1 MDQPNQVPDDED
13 PNRYFLRSDD
23 PQWLKLASGALEDNT
38 AMTVADAQV
47 LSRQRGEALP
57 EGTPPPSPQP
67 SPPAT
72 PTPEDEEPD
81 FSTLF
86 DEGEETQ
93 PLPMSAQAPPVTVA
107 PTPRGSSEEEI
118 ASSSQLELPTAPP
131 LPTQIP
137 AVVPPLLPT
146 SDGGTEGPPLV
157 TTRLPVEPRGAEEVA
172 VETATRPTR
181 PEPLPS
187 SLRELLRREPNPA
200 PERSVLVGPSPA
212 YRPYASEPGGEPSHD
227 PDTAMPPAVQ
237 VEWGQWTTMME
248 NRLTEMLIQHRIDQ
262 EMEMSS
268 IVANSI
274 SGLQSTVVRLQNTI
288 EDVNRQENEARAT
301 EPADRYMR
309 EPPVQERPV
318 ANQDE
323 SLRLNAPRVGVPETS
338 TNREHSVVLHAP
350 PRREVMSRGPLEA
363 EGSVRSEALDPMPT
377 QRPTVHVQIS
387 RQELNEGRV
396 AGTRGPSSQAGPRD
410 YQDLRDVSN
419 DEAGDDQRPPR
430 NDVDDDEDTRS
441 ERLLPTSGRR
451 PRNPE
456 RGEQAR
462 RTMDIERDYDDDHRS
477 DTGYGWETEYFHIF
491 QQTTA
496 EILAV
501 LASSPEIYTVEEVL
515 NAKSDNRGEH
525 WNTRSFWTTDVFK
538 QWARKVN
545 KLRSEKSVNVHL
557 QKLERVSF
565 PIKLKDHSEVVQGE
579 AWEDFRGGF
588 ITTLRDC
595 FRAGCA
601 WENMMQRLLN
611 ASKDKARG
619 NKRVESMVRKALSDS
634 TLYKDD
640 PQDGGGYSLLG
651 ADVFLWQLDESY
663 ATVNHGPQAATNAWA
678 RCTEFEDGET
688 FDTLGKRVQ
697 STYAKFIDK
706 EEDVVHHE
714 DHHRMVLFNRIG
726 DCLKNHKVPDLGK
739 MAYAFWDDGVRACL
753 ADLRRGELKKTEMT
767 VDYIMRKYVTSERT
781 KMEAFVNIA
790 STKRETVRHLPLR
803 TELQPRRTGRAQRE
817 IEVNAV
823 TEEHDESDQSGG
835 AQAAIVS
842 TRTSDYRNT
851 PPPTSYTSVT
861 DREKE
866 WGRECEAPKGNKG
879 HPQGREWTEIEWK
892 RSRIDLSKLDA
903 LASNPRYQNLMC
915 KIVPLSKAME
925 ACRLGIPRR
934 ENGKWG
940 PEACAFCAFR
950 PINLT
955 PRWRSGS
962 AETKGSHPPATCRIS
977 KRFLAEGGDREHAS
991 MSRLLQGCLTLSR
1004 PEGRNNDRK

>member
-1 MDQPNQVPDDED
+1 
-13 PNRYFLRSDD
+13 
-23 PQWLKLASGALEDNT
+23 
-38 AMTVADAQV
+38 
-47 LSRQRGEALP
+47 
-57 EGTPPPSPQP
+57 
-67 SPPAT
+67 
-72 PTPEDEEPD
+72 
-81 FSTLF
+81 
-86 DEGEETQ
+86 
-93 PLPMSAQAPPVTVA
+93 
-107 PTPRGSSEEEI
+107 
-118 ASSSQLELPTAPP
+118 
-131 LPTQIP
+131 
-137 AVVPPLLPT
+137 
-146 SDGGTEGPPLV
+146 
-157 TTRLPVEPRGAEEVA
+157 
-172 VETATRPTR
+172 
-181 PEPLPS
+181 
-187 SLRELLRREPNPA
+187 
-200 PERSVLVGPSPA
+200 
-212 YRPYASEPGGEPSHD
+212 
-227 PDTAMPPAVQ
+227 
-237 VEWGQWTTMME
+237 
-248 NRLTEMLIQHRIDQ
+248 
-262 EMEMSS
+262 
-268 IVANSI
+268 
-274 SGLQSTVVRLQNTI
+274 
-288 EDVNRQENEARAT
+288 
-301 EPADRYMR
+301 
-309 EPPVQERPV
+309 
-318 ANQDE
+318 
-323 SLRLNAPRVGVPETS
+323 
-338 TNREHSVVLHAP
+338 
-350 PRREVMSRGPLEA
+350 
-363 EGSVRSEALDPMPT
+363 
-377 QRPTVHVQIS
+377 
-387 RQELNEGRV
+387 
-396 AGTRGPSSQAGPRD
+396 
-410 YQDLRDVSN
+410 
-419 DEAGDDQRPPR
+419 
-430 NDVDDDEDTRS
+430 
-441 ERLLPTSGRR
+441 
-451 PRNPE
+451 
-456 RGEQAR
+456 
-462 RTMDIERDYDDDHRS
+462 MDIERDYDDDHRS

-491 QQTTA
+491 QQTTT

-903 LASNPRYQNLMC
+903 LANNPRYQNLMC